1 MKLAWKL
8 VVLVGLVIVLASLYA
23 WKAQIARD
31 SGLEPDYASSS
42 SQGEVVA
49 GERNLPM
56 VIDIGRDTCV
66 PCRMMAPILRELET
80 EYKGRAVIRVI
91 NLDEDPS
98 AASRYGIYL
107 IPTQIFIDGSGKEVY
122 RHEGYLSKEAIMS
135 ILKDMGVK

>member
-31 SGLEPDYASSS
+31 SDLEPDYARSS

-49 GERNLPM
+49 GEKKLPM

-66 PCRMMAPILRELET
+66 PCKMMAPILRELET
-80 EYKGRAVIRVI
+80 EYKGRAIIRVI
-91 NLDEDPS
+91 NLDDDPS

-107 IPTQIFIDGSGKEVY
+107 IPTQIFFDGSGKEVY